1 VASFRPQVEP
11 LGDRIVPSAGLK
23 VLAPL
28 GTASSAAVLMA
39 DSTCS
44 QNTDLRIDDVLNP
57 GGGGSK
63 GTVSGTLAGQPVGE
77 ATELY
82 VSFKSELISPD
93 GSRHNT
99 DTLVIT
105 TDQGKLWLQE
115 DALRTPPTPD
125 GTGASISGTSTVI
138 KGTGIFA
145 DATGSLTFTRT
156 GGPGNPF
163 FYTGSIC
170 LAPSA

>member
-1 VASFRPQVEP
+1 M
-11 LGDRIVPSAGLK
+11 PSAGLK

-28 GTASSAAVLMA
+28 GPAPSAAVLMA
-39 DSTCS
+39 DSTCPH
-44 QNTDLRIDDVLNP
+44 NTDLRIDDVLNP

-63 GTVSGTLAGQPVGE
+63 GTVSGTLAGQPVV

-82 VSFKSELISPD
+82 VSFKSELISSD

-115 DALRTPPTPD
+115 EALRAPD
-125 GTGASISGTSTVI
+125 GSQIGTSTVL